1 MNELIVDRLI
11 AQSEMEFIDLPALS
25 RLVELVVRDCASV
38 VDNVYVQ
45 GGGTYGEKILD
56 RYKLSPLI

>member
-45 GGGTYGEKILD
+45 GGGTYGEMILD